1 MTEER
6 RRELTK
12 VVGKME
18 EAGKVAIRNVRRD
31 YNDDIKKL
39 ELPED
44 AEKEALQDVQKLTD
58 NKIVIVEKVS
68 QQKSQELMQI

>member
-1 MTEER
+1 
-6 RRELTK
+6 
-12 VVGKME
+12 ME

-44 AEKEALQDVQKLTD
+44 AEKEALADVQKLTD
-58 NKIVIVEKVS
+58 NKIVQVEKVS
-68 QQKSQELMQI
+68 AQKSQELMQI